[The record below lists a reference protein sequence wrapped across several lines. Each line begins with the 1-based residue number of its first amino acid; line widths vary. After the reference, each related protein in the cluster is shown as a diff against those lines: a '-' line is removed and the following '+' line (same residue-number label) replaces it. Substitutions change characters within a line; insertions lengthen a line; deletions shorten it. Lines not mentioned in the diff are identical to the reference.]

1 MRVAGPFTV
10 ETLSPHRMLAV
21 DVDGELVDEINA
33 AEGNYKPEQREE
45 HDFAQMVLDNLE
57 KAGVHQMFKDQRI
70 TFTGGITAHPGR
82 FIGAVGRYA
91 DANGNVNGGDADD
104 AHQESA
110 LERKAGIFIGPE
122 YGTVQRADL
131 SAAGREAAEM
141 GFDVLISCAFNYDP
155 QSSDMESLG
164 ALPIIKARI
173 NPDLHMADDLKN
185 TGSGNLFVVFGEP
198 DIETIRHEDDTVQ
211 IKIHGVDIFN
221 TKKREVESAEADQIA
236 AWFIDTDYNEES
248 FFVRHAYFLG
258 GGSND
263 PYRQLKTSLKAEIDA
278 EAWQSLYSDI
288 SRPFARPERGRI
300 AVKVINHLGDEVMK
314 VFEV

>member
-1 MRVAGPFTV
+1 
-10 ETLSPHRMLAV
+10 
-21 DVDGELVDEINA
+21 
-33 AEGNYKPEQREE
+33 
-45 HDFAQMVLDNLE
+45 
-57 KAGVHQMFKDQRI
+57 
-70 TFTGGITAHPGR
+70 
-82 FIGAVGRYA
+82 
-91 DANGNVNGGDADD
+91 
-104 AHQESA
+104 
-110 LERKAGIFIGPE
+110 
-122 YGTVQRADL
+122 
-131 SAAGREAAEM
+131 
-141 GFDVLISCAFNYDP
+141 
-155 QSSDMESLG
+155 MESLG